1 MPAESLSPPI
11 TGQTAVG
18 FSLGSAASPACPIID
33 RASPVHAMCASA
45 SAALALP
52 TASPQRATS
61 TNASMPPSLVTCQPQ
76 QDSWPTTALFAVDH
90 STGHGRPQVCGR
102 SQNCFFFTH
111 VTCRWSRSSSSTR
124 FASARVPRFWH
135 TESAHRVSSISGQ
148 TAPAAAMSRLFVF
161 GSLVRTARHSPAV
174 DFIAASPHVAS
185 STSCSSTAAV
195 TRVGWLAELSERPA
209 KAVTASALASSL
221 PYRITCQT
229 AALRMADRT
238 FQERL
243 HHCCV
248 TVDFCNTVK

>member
-102 SQNCFFFTH
+102 SQNCFFLH
-111 VTCRWSRSSSSTR
+111 SCD
-124 FASARVPRFWH
+124 
-135 TESAHRVSSISGQ
+135 
-148 TAPAAAMSRLFVF
+148 L
-161 GSLVRTARHSPAV
+161 SLEPLVVLHEICQRPRTA
-174 DFIAASPHVAS
+174 I
-185 STSCSSTAAV
+185 
-195 TRVGWLAELSERPA
+195 LAHGI
-209 KAVTASALASSL
+209 SA
-221 PYRITCQT
+221 PCQLNQRT
-229 AALRMADRT
+229 DRT
-238 FQERL
+238 SRRYEPSICFWFVSQNCQAQPCRRL
-243 HHCCV
+243 HRRIATRGELDELLEHAGGHNGWMV
-248 TVDFCNTVK
+248 GRVE